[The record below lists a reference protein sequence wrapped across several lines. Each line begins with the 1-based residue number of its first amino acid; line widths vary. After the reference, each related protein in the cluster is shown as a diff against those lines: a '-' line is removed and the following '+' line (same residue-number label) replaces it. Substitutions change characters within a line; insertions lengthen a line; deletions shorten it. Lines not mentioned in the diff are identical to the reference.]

1 MPPGARDDCGACD
14 APCARGDR
22 GRPRARAMSPL
33 LEAPVDAP
41 GYVGLPAE
49 ILERARSGIVRVHG
63 RGPAGAAGVVWRPD
77 AVVTNHHVVAG
88 ARQALRVV
96 AADGRAHAA
105 RVLDAT
111 RRLDLALLEVAGA
124 DLVPAPIGRSARLR
138 VGELV
143 FAIGHPWGAPWVMTA
158 GVVSGLGGLAIPG
171 RAGLVPCIR
180 SDVRLAPGNS
190 GGPLLDA
197 RGEVVG
203 LNAMVIGGDLAVAI
217 PSDVVGRW
225 LGAGP

>member
-1 MPPGARDDCGACD
+1 MSPGLEATLD
-14 APCARGDR
+14 ARGW
-22 GRPRARAMSPL
+22 
-33 LEAPVDAP
+33 
-41 GYVGLPAE
+41 VGLPAE
-49 ILERARSGIVRVHG
+49 VLERVRPGIVRVHG
-63 RGPAGAAGVVWRPD
+63 RGPAGAGGVVWRPD

-88 ARQALRVV
+88 ARRALRVV
-96 AADGRAHAA
+96 SADGRAHAA
-105 RVLDAT
+105 RVLDAS
-111 RRLDLALLEVAGA
+111 RRLDLALLEVADA
-124 DLVPAPIGRSARLR
+124 VLVPAPIGRSARLR

-143 FAIGHPWGAPWVMTA
+143 FAVGHPWGQPWVVTA
-158 GVVSGLGGLAIPG
+158 GVVSGLGALPIPG
-171 RAGLVPCIR
+171 RAGLGPYIR

>member
-1 MPPGARDDCGACD
+1 
-14 APCARGDR
+14 
-22 GRPRARAMSPL
+22 MSPV
-33 LEAPVDAP
+33 LEAAP
-41 GYVGLPAE
+41 DIAAGWAGLAAE
-49 ILERARSGIVRVHG
+49 VLEQVRPGIVRVHG
-63 RGPAGAAGVVWRPD
+63 RGPAGASGVVWRQN

-88 ARQALRVV
+88 AEQALRVV
-96 AADGRAHAA
+96 SVDGRAHPA
-105 RVLDAT
+105 RVLEMS

-143 FAIGHPWGAPWVMTA
+143 FAVGHPWGQPWVVTA
-158 GVVSGLGGLAIPG
+158 GVVSGLGALRLPG
-171 RAGLVPCIR
+171 RPRPVEAIR

-203 LNAMVIGGDLAVAI
+203 VNAMVIGGDLAVAI
-217 PSDVVGRW
+217 PSDAVRRW